1 MKRQSGEKEKKRQS
15 GEKEKKS
22 VDTAHIS
29 GIGDVQRNSMFGKYS
44 EVEIVSKLKALA
56 VDPDNPQFA
65 RDNIQAF
72 RNQIVKLR
80 KVMVLKDSEI
90 PWRKRKLE
98 QFVKDKLRPPSPFGS
113 PNKENNTRKT
123 SRKQSSH
130 VSPTSSCLLNS
141 SNSTRCLHE
150 KTTFDPHAS
159 TSLLTFEYSL
169 LDDALDFN
177 CLCSNNNTPPNVD
190 SDDSVKGPNPN
201 HLSPIESFPNGSARR
216 KPSRQSKWLLNI
228 VSDHFQK
235 KVVPVGPRF
244 QADVPKWAGPA
255 EKPNDDSKWLGTR
268 VWPTQTRGNN
278 NKGAGKAIGKGRPD
292 SCSCVSRG
300 SSDCVRRHVL
310 DEKRALQ
317 RDLGLAFFI
326 WKFDEMGERVS
337 ESWSLKEKN
346 RYESLLKTRQNSND
360 GKSFLKRALKCF
372 PNKTGKDIVNY
383 YFNVYIPNRMR
394 SESTRQ
400 VDTDDDEDEDFNYL
414 GVKKKSPVK
423 KSKSKDVKVRAFLIL
438 VYVALSLEIHNPWIF
453 TVLYVVPVYDE
464 NA

>member
-1 MKRQSGEKEKKRQS
+1 MKRQS

-22 VDTAHIS
+22 VDTAHIR

-44 EVEIVSKLKALA
+44 EAEIVSKLKAIA
-56 VDPDNPQFA
+56 VDPSNPQFA

-72 RNQIVKLR
+72 RNQIVKFR

-98 QFVKDKLRPPSPFGS
+98 QFVKDKLRPPSPFVS
-113 PNKENNTRKT
+113 PSKENNTRKM

-130 VSPTSSCLLNS
+130 ASPTSSCLLNS
-141 SNSTRCLHE
+141 SDSTRCLHE

-190 SDDSVKGPNPN
+190 SDDSVKGPNLN
-201 HLSPIESFPNGSARR
+201 HVSPVESFPNEIHCLSHGARR

-228 VSDHFQK
+228 VSDQFQK
-235 KVVPVGPRF
+235 KVVPIGPRF

-255 EKPNDDSKWLGTR
+255 EKPDDDSKWLGTQ
-268 VWPTQTRGNN
+268 VWPAQTRGNNNN

-292 SCSCVSRG
+292 SCSCVSPG
-300 SSDCVRRHVL
+300 SSDCVRQHVL
-310 DEKRALQ
+310 DEKLALQ
-317 RDLGLAFFI
+317 HELGLAFSI
-326 WKFDEMGERVS
+326 WKFDKMGEQVS

-346 RYESLLKTRQNSND
+346 RYGSLLKMMQNSD

-383 YFNVYIPNRMR
+383 YFNVYIPNRMAAG
-394 SESTRQ
+394 SESTRR

-423 KSKSKDVKVRAFLIL
+423 KSNSKDVKGKYLRRL
-438 VYVALSLEIHNPWIF
+438 P
-453 TVLYVVPVYDE
+453 
-464 NA
+464 